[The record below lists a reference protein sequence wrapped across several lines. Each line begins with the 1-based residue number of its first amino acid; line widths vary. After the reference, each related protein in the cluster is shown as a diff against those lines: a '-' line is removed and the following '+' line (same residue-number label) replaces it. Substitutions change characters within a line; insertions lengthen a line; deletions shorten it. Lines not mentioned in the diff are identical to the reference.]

1 MGACAFFPPAVC
13 LAGFVYNG
21 SLFNPSWQKVMKF
34 RFILASS
41 LVSLLAACG
50 TAQRPAPVQPG
61 APISVPVTPVSPTP
75 TSPTVLTP
83 PTPVI
88 PPPLVS
94 PPLMSPPLVSPYPLY
109 PNEAAARAAVSRLL
123 PASVRD
129 KAGWSQDITGA
140 FTGLRLPYRTDL
152 FCAAMAVIEQ
162 ESTWQADPV
171 VPGLGDMVWNKI
183 ADKAG
188 GLVPVAALKVAFLK
202 PSATG
207 ESYTSRI
214 NRLRTEKEMNTLFED
229 MVADARRLGLPVNM
243 KNPIR
248 TGGPMQV
255 SVEFAEEHVRS
266 KGYPYPRKGGWRD
279 EVFTRRG
286 GLYFGIAN
294 LLDFPADYP
303 DMRYRFADFNAGR
316 YSSRNAAF
324 QAAAA
329 RLSGMSLS
337 LDGDLLI
344 YRDGVPSNSTSSTQL
359 ALERLENRLGLGR
372 NEVLRDLK
380 LEKSAAFS
388 HTPLYQKVFALA
400 GSQAPRAVMPQIRLS
415 SPKIT
420 RKLTTEWF
428 ADRVNGR
435 YKTCLARDGMR

>member
-1 MGACAFFPPAVC
+1 MKPSLFAAATLAALLSACATAPQQTTPVVTPSVPSMPPTPITTPTGPV
-13 LAGFVYNG
+13 
-21 SLFNPSWQKVMKF
+21 
-34 RFILASS
+34 
-41 LVSLLAACG
+41 VS
-50 TAQRPAPVQPG
+50 QPVSPPAPV
-61 APISVPVTPVSPTP
+61 
-75 TSPTVLTP
+75 P
-83 PTPVI
+83 PFPA
-88 PPPLVS
+88 
-94 PPLMSPPLVSPYPLY
+94 Y
-109 PNEAAARAAVSRLL
+109 PNEAAARALVQNKLL

-129 KAGWSQDITGA
+129 KAGWSQEIVGA
-140 FTGLRLPYRTDL
+140 FTGLHLPYRADL
-152 FCAAMAVIEQ
+152 LCAAMAVIEQ

-171 VPGLGDMVWNKI
+171 VPGLGEMVWKKI
-183 ADKAG
+183 AEKAG
-188 GLVPVAALKVAFLK
+188 GVIPVAALKVAFLK

-214 NRLRTEKEMNTLFED
+214 DRLRTEKEMNALFED

-255 SVEFAEEHVRS
+255 SVEFAEEHVRA
-266 KGYPYPRKGGWRD
+266 KGYPYPRKGSWRD
-279 EVFTRRG
+279 EVFSRRG

-324 QAAAA
+324 QAVVS
-329 RLSGMSLS
+329 RLSGMKLA

-344 YRDGVPSNSTSSTQL
+344 YRDGAPSSSISSTQL
-359 ALERLENRLGLGR
+359 ALERLEGRLGMSR
-372 NEVLRDLK
+372 AEVSRDLR
-380 LEKSAAFS
+380 LEKTPAFS
-388 HTPLYQKVFALA
+388 QSPLYQKVFALA
-400 GSQAPRAVMPQIRLS
+400 GSHAARAVMPQIQLV

-428 ADRVNGR
+428 ADRVDGR
-435 YKTCLARDGMR
+435 YKACLAREAR

>member
-1 MGACAFFPPAVC
+1 MKPSLFAAATLAALLSACATAPQQTTPVVTPSVPSMPPTPITTPTGPV
-13 LAGFVYNG
+13 
-21 SLFNPSWQKVMKF
+21 
-34 RFILASS
+34 
-41 LVSLLAACG
+41 VS
-50 TAQRPAPVQPG
+50 QPVSPPAPV
-61 APISVPVTPVSPTP
+61 
-75 TSPTVLTP
+75 P
-83 PTPVI
+83 PFPA
-88 PPPLVS
+88 
-94 PPLMSPPLVSPYPLY
+94 Y
-109 PNEAAARAAVSRLL
+109 PNEAAARALVQNKLL

-129 KAGWSQDITGA
+129 KAGWSQEIVGA
-140 FTGLRLPYRTDL
+140 FTGLHLPYRADL
-152 FCAAMAVIEQ
+152 LCAAMAVIEQ

-171 VPGLGDMVWNKI
+171 VPGLGEMVWKKI
-183 ADKAG
+183 AEKAG
-188 GLVPVAALKVAFLK
+188 GVIPVAALKVAFLK

-214 NRLRTEKEMNTLFED
+214 DRLRTEKEMNALFED

-255 SVEFAEEHVRS
+255 SVEFAEEHVRA
-266 KGYPYPRKGGWRD
+266 KGYPYPRKGSWRD
-279 EVFTRRG
+279 EVFSRRG

-324 QAAAA
+324 QAAVS
-329 RLSGMSLS
+329 RLSGMKLS

-344 YRDGVPSNSTSSTQL
+344 YRDGAPSSSISSTQL
-359 ALERLENRLGLGR
+359 ALERLEGRLGMSR
-372 NEVLRDLK
+372 AEVSRDLR
-380 LEKSAAFS
+380 LEKTPAFS
-388 HTPLYQKVFALA
+388 QSALYQKVFALA
-400 GSQAPRAVMPQIRLS
+400 GGHAARAVMPQIQLV

-428 ADRVNGR
+428 ADRVDGR
-435 YKTCLARDGMR
+435 YKACLAREAR

>member
-1 MGACAFFPPAVC
+1 MKPSLFAAATLAALLSACATAPQQTTPVVTPSVPSMPPTPITTPTGPV
-13 LAGFVYNG
+13 
-21 SLFNPSWQKVMKF
+21 
-34 RFILASS
+34 
-41 LVSLLAACG
+41 VS
-50 TAQRPAPVQPG
+50 QPVSPPAPV
-61 APISVPVTPVSPTP
+61 
-75 TSPTVLTP
+75 P
-83 PTPVI
+83 PCPA
-88 PPPLVS
+88 
-94 PPLMSPPLVSPYPLY
+94 Y
-109 PNEAAARAAVSRLL
+109 PNEAAARALVQNKLL

-129 KAGWSQDITGA
+129 KAGWSQEIVGA
-140 FTGLRLPYRTDL
+140 FTGLHLPYRADL
-152 FCAAMAVIEQ
+152 LCAAMAVIEQ

-171 VPGLGDMVWNKI
+171 VPGLGEMVWKKI
-183 ADKAG
+183 AEKAG
-188 GLVPVAALKVAFLK
+188 GVIPVAALKVAFLK

-214 NRLRTEKEMNTLFED
+214 DRLRTEKEMNALFED

-255 SVEFAEEHVRS
+255 SVEFAEEHVRA
-266 KGYPYPRKGGWRD
+266 KGYPYPRKGSWRD
-279 EVFTRRG
+279 EVFSRRG

-324 QAAAA
+324 QAVVS
-329 RLSGMSLS
+329 RLSGMKLA

-344 YRDGVPSNSTSSTQL
+344 YRDGAPSSSTSSTQL
-359 ALERLENRLGLGR
+359 ALERLEGRLGMSR
-372 NEVLRDLK
+372 AEVSRDLR
-380 LEKSAAFS
+380 LEKTPAFS
-388 HTPLYQKVFALA
+388 QSALYQKVFALA
-400 GSQAPRAVMPQIRLS
+400 GGHAARAVMPQIQLV

-428 ADRVNGR
+428 ADRVDGR
-435 YKTCLARDGMR
+435 YKACLAREAR